1 MTSIEVVKIRERL
14 LTAIRSQYPLKRIEE
29 VLDEYGAA
37 IWANCERADKAAPL
51 QAALQK
57 ITEVR
62 FCDYPDDDPSA
73 PYKMIARMQ
82 SIAHR
87 AIEG

>member
-1 MTSIEVVKIRERL
+1 MTNLDVAKIRERL
-14 LTAIRSQYPLKRIEE
+14 VTAIHSQYPAERIEAM
-29 VLDEYGAA
+29 LDDYSDS
-37 IWANCERADKAAPL
+37 IFANCERADKAAPL
-51 QAALQK
+51 KAALQK

-62 FCDYPDDDPSA
+62 FCDYPDDDPST

-87 AIEG
+87 AIED